1 MDNEKLVSAWQR
13 TIIDIC
19 AARLARPLSSAERNF
34 LTQIGGFQALEMIED
49 TVRQIPADKLA
60 SYLASGVTK

>member
-1 MDNEKLVSAWQR
+1 M
-13 TIIDIC
+13 
-19 AARLARPLSSAERNF
+19 
-34 LTQIGGFQALEMIED
+34 GGFQALEMIED